1 MDMFKMTDTKTENEE
16 PPSTTASTPEA
27 VPVHPDEKKIR
38 TKGLI
43 EKVKTLFSKDRHETT
58 LREAIEEFMDEAEEN
73 GDTPSV
79 IAHERLLISNILKIR
94 DMTVIDVMIPRAD
107 IVAVDINTSSQDLFA
122 LLTERQF
129 SRLPV
134 YRNSL
139 DNVIGTLHI
148 KDLLASVAAGKKTPI
163 ADLVRDVPIV
173 SPAMSVLDLLLMMKK
188 IKKHMVMVVDEFG
201 GIDGLVT
208 IGDVIE
214 AIVGEIEDEYDH
226 EEQPQMIDEKDGSI
240 FADARVDLEEFEE
253 RFGRIIPEDDQD
265 DIDTL
270 GGLVC
275 AIAGRV
281 PARGE
286 ILTHKDT
293 GIIFEI
299 LDADPRRVNRLRIKN
314 IPNFA
319 ELH

>member
-38 TKGLI
+38 QKGLI

-188 IKKHMVMVVDEFG
+188 
-201 GIDGLVT
+201 
-208 IGDVIE
+208 
-214 AIVGEIEDEYDH
+214 
-226 EEQPQMIDEKDGSI
+226 S
-240 FADARVDLEEFEE
+240 
-253 RFGRIIPEDDQD
+253 
-265 DIDTL
+265 
-270 GGLVC
+270 
-275 AIAGRV
+275 
-281 PARGE
+281 
-286 ILTHKDT
+286 
-293 GIIFEI
+293 
-299 LDADPRRVNRLRIKN
+299 KN
-314 IPNFA
+314 IWSWSLMSSA
-319 ELH
+319 A